1 MGDLATFWGVLLAIA
16 AGITAL
22 GGAWKYLRELCK
34 PYDELKNRVIA
45 LERQNEKSKLE
56 LQQLEARLKEYIDE
70 RDDAMNETIQNIKE
84 DVRALRKTI
93 EANEQDTKL
102 ILKEIFHLSSY
113 ITTGDKQKL
122 GELLGVNDEIL
133 NHLIDSK

>member
-22 GGAWKYLRELCK
+22 GGAWKYLKELRK
-34 PYDELKNRVIA
+34 PYDELKGRVIA
-45 LERQNEKSKLE
+45 LERQNEKSKIE
-56 LQQLEARLKEYIDE
+56 LQQLEARLKDYIDE

-102 ILKEIFHLSSY
+102 ILKEIFHLSNY

>member
-22 GGAWKYLRELCK
+22 GGAWKYLKELRK
-34 PYDELKNRVIA
+34 PYDELKERVIA
-45 LERQNEKSKLE
+45 LERQNEKSKIE
-56 LQQLEARLKEYIDE
+56 LQQLEARLKDYIDE

-102 ILKEIFHLSSY
+102 ILKEIFHLSNY

>member
-22 GGAWKYLRELCK
+22 GGAWKYLKELRK
-34 PYDELKNRVIA
+34 PYDELKERVIA
-45 LERQNEKSKLE
+45 LERQNEKSKIE
-56 LQQLEARLKEYIDE
+56 LSQLEARLNDYIDE

-102 ILKEIFHLSSY
+102 ILKEIFHLSNY

>member
-1 MGDLATFWGVLLAIA
+1 
-16 AGITAL
+16 
-22 GGAWKYLRELCK
+22 
-34 PYDELKNRVIA
+34 
-45 LERQNEKSKLE
+45 
-56 LQQLEARLKEYIDE
+56 
-70 RDDAMNETIQNIKE
+70 MNETIQNIKE

-122 GELLGVNDEIL
+122 GELLGVNDESL
-133 NHLIDSK
+133 NHRIDSK